1 MSDVVF
7 WAAVQGVGTVLT
19 AVAAVIALVIAGRQL
34 GQLVASNRF
43 LAASNDAMTESNIA
57 LIRPYVVVDLELTVM
72 PTRSGDTAGTA
83 VFVVVRNDGK
93 TAAHNITMST
103 NQPFKPV
110 SNPDNL
116 GWEKSL
122 AHLNRLTDGVTVL
135 RSLTNTRPLKF
146 YLDDESIFGVDDEP
160 GPVWVVTLH
169 YEDASGREFGDEFA
183 LEIEPWRLS
192 LAAAEPLRQMG
203 KYVDA
208 VAHELKTLTRTMN
221 SVASPVAA
229 RGGGEDRASK

>member
-7 WAAVQGVGTVLT
+7 WAAVQGIGTVLT
-19 AVAAVIALVIAGRQL
+19 AVAAVIALIIAARQL
-34 GQLVASNRF
+34 GQLIASNKL

-57 LIRPYVVVDLELTVM
+57 LVRPYVVVDLELTVM

-93 TAAHNITMST
+93 TAAHNIMISAD
-103 NQPFKPV
+103 QPFRPV
-110 SNPDNL
+110 STPDNPA
-116 GWEKSL
+116 WEKSV

-146 YLDDESIFGVDDEP
+146 YLDDESIFGVDNER
-160 GPVWVVTLH
+160 GPVWSVTLN
-169 YEDASGREFGDEFA
+169 YEDASGRVFTDEFV

-192 LAAAEPLRQMG
+192 LAAAEPLRQVG
-203 KYVDA
+203 KYVDS
-208 VAHELKTLTRTMN
+208 VAHELKTLTRTIK
-221 SVASPVAA
+221 SAASSAA
-229 RGGGEDRASK
+229 PHAH